1 MTKKRKVLTL
11 ILSVFMVT
19 ALFAGGSNENT
30 KDDATTAKALIN
42 KTGLPI
48 VNEPTTFKIVARHET
63 LDKSSDIGG
72 KAAVIKAEADTGI
85 KIEWEEITQ
94 EAWDELI
101 AIRFAAQELPDAIMG
116 TTSND
121 TQLESLVPLSS
132 LIDEYAPN
140 LKRFLDERPLIKTAI
155 TKVDGN
161 IYSLP
166 WVMEGPLEM
175 MRTWII
181 SKKMLDQVGLEMPE
195 THDEFYNA
203 LKAFKGLGKDIIPFS
218 AAFMESA
225 SINGMF
231 YNMFGLV
238 NDGIGS
244 DGGDNVMVED
254 GNIIFT
260 GGDSRFYEM
269 LKYLNKLYS
278 EDLIDPNLF
287 SYPYQDYLNAGATGK
302 IGTMV
307 VWWTQNVFVGEDN
320 ADDYVYM
327 SAPRKN
333 ASDPIFIDTSQKV
346 NMSRDVFMITKEAK
360 YPEAIIRYVDYMNS
374 SFENKLLWAYGPE
387 GLAYKKH
394 ADGMLEQIDSADIW
408 YTNALIR
415 SPILMSRD
423 DMNHFV
429 TPPSDDDM
437 IAYLDDVQRKYAYKE
452 RIPVGADT
460 IERTE
465 RRALQSVDI
474 TTYMNGFVAT
484 SIIKGIDEAAW
495 NVHLDTLKKLNIDQ
509 FVADYQTYYDWTK
522 ELQ

>member
-1 MTKKRKVLTL
+1 
-11 ILSVFMVT
+11 
-19 ALFAGGSNENT
+19 
-30 KDDATTAKALIN
+30 
-42 KTGLPI
+42 
-48 VNEPTTFKIVARHET
+48 
-63 LDKSSDIGG
+63 
-72 KAAVIKAEADTGI
+72 
-85 KIEWEEITQ
+85 
-94 EAWDELI
+94 
-101 AIRFAAQELPDAIMG
+101 
-116 TTSND
+116 
-121 TQLESLVPLSS
+121 
-132 LIDEYAPN
+132 
-140 LKRFLDERPLIKTAI
+140 
-155 TKVDGN
+155 
-161 IYSLP
+161 
-166 WVMEGPLEM
+166 
-175 MRTWII
+175 
-181 SKKMLDQVGLEMPE
+181 
-195 THDEFYNA
+195 
-203 LKAFKGLGKDIIPFS
+203 
-218 AAFMESA
+218 
-225 SINGMF
+225 
-231 YNMFGLV
+231 
-238 NDGIGS
+238 
-244 DGGDNVMVED
+244 
-254 GNIIFT
+254 
-260 GGDSRFYEM
+260 
-269 LKYLNKLYS
+269 
-278 EDLIDPNLF
+278 
-287 SYPYQDYLNAGATGK
+287 
-302 IGTMV
+302 
-307 VWWTQNVFVGEDN
+307 
-320 ADDYVYM
+320 
-327 SAPRKN
+327 
-333 ASDPIFIDTSQKV
+333 
-346 NMSRDVFMITKEAK
+346 MITKEAK